1 MRFKCS
7 DGRMYDTSDDLAF
20 DERNLIQKLIIL
32 ESVGAPPEKF
42 EAIKTAPG
50 SPLAPGEPATGKPSV
65 VAAIARDLA
74 DRLAARTSDRPLDPR
89 VTLVPFEDTYLG
101 GGVRGEADDDGRPWL
116 VFYNFFDQEVGR
128 IEAEGVGPERV
139 VEDWLARAR
148 RDASV
153 LEAVRRIGVEPV
165 TPP

>member
-7 DGRMYDTSDDLAF
+7 DGRIYDTSDDLQF

-32 ESVGAPPEKF
+32 ESVGAPPDKF
-42 EAIKTAPG
+42 EAVKTAPG
-50 SPLAPGEPATGKPSV
+50 SPLAPGGPAAGKPSV

-74 DRLAARTSDRPLDPR
+74 DRLAARTSGRPLDAR
-89 VTLVPFEDTYLG
+89 VSLVPFEDTYLG
-101 GGVRGEADDDGRPWL
+101 GGVRAETDDDGRTWL
-116 VFYNFFDQEVGR
+116 VFYNFFDQEAGR
-128 IEAEGVGPERV
+128 IEAPGDDPKAT

-153 LEAVRRIGVEPV
+153 LEAVRRVGVEPV
-165 TPP
+165 TAP